1 MSWDILDTIVIV
13 LMGLQP
19 IIFRSTIR
27 PYFSVKFEQRR
38 PKSKLNS
45 KEDLKV

>member
-1 MSWDILDTIVIV
+1 MIDTIIIL
-13 LMGLQP
+13 LMGLP
-19 IIFRSTIR
+19 LIVLGSTIG
-27 PYFSVKFEQRR
+27 PDFSVKFEQRR